1 MNTASVLRLEERG
14 GTGDRPLRLSFQDII
29 LRDSESSSAVTSH
42 LEPEE
47 NDGAQLRSV
56 YLFEDQRRDNQQ
68 VLDSFNSWL
77 EDTSGYDERAWPEI
91 KKGLEASR
99 TSSRALFG
107 E

>member
-1 MNTASVLRLEERG
+1 MSTASVLTLEED
-14 GTGDRPLRLSFQDII
+14 GTGEEPLRSSFLNII
-29 LRDSESSSAVTSH
+29 LRDSESSSAVTSR

-47 NDGAQLRSV
+47 SDSAQLRSV
-56 YLFEDQRRDNQQ
+56 YLFEDQRRKNQA
-68 VLDSFNSWL
+68 VLDLLNSWL
-77 EDTSGYDERAWPEI
+77 EDSSGYDERAWPEI